1 MENNNENIVD
11 LFQEEIEKNEERQ
24 KRKIEKFKK
33 QEEKRKEKELK
44 KLEKLEDKGFAKQ
57 LKMSR
62 MAKYSSTNENKKL
75 PISLIYKIFI
85 IAILFITTTYFIY
98 SLIAKQIPMFDS
110 ILFTLMILSFI
121 LSSTIQRKR
130 ERKIT
135 FIIASS
141 FAIIW
146 MLLHL

>member
-1 MENNNENIVD
+1 METNNENIVD
-11 LFQEEIEKNEERQ
+11 LFHEEIEKNEERQ

-62 MAKYSSTNENKKL
+62 MAKYSSTNENKTTIL
-75 PISLIYKIFI
+75 LIYKIFI

>member
-1 MENNNENIVD
+1 METNNENIVD

-62 MAKYSSTNENKKL
+62 MAKYSSTNENKTTIL
-75 PISLIYKIFI
+75 LIYKIFI